1 MSSRSAS
8 PSRLPAGFAL
18 LLAGC
23 PPPIATEDTGD
34 APTGSSSTTSP
45 GDSAS
50 DTGAT
55 PTSRPDPTST
65 GTVPD
70 TASTTGTTGT
80 TLGVDTTT
88 GDTTTSQTTSTGD
101 ASTSS
106 TSSTTGPVEPPPG
119 CDVAVVHVGE
129 LVITDDTA
137 MADLQCIV
145 EVTGR
150 LTINGTQTLVSFAA
164 LANLERVGD
173 DIQVFDN
180 LALEDLDGFAA
191 LERVDGEMY
200 GELVVH
206 HNPALTDL
214 TGLKSLKQVDTVL
227 ISDCDALT
235 DLTGLTG
242 TLEGVFGVPSLAI
255 SDCDGLTNLDGL
267 TGLTD
272 LTGSIFIHGNTQL
285 TDIDALSTVL
295 SPTIEQISIDGNS
308 ALQDLQGLDL
318 VVASKS
324 VLVTN
329 NDILVDLTGLDSL
342 QKVGPGFL
350 FIEGNAQL
358 VSLDGLG
365 ALDTVTDLSIED
377 NPALTSLAGLASL
390 THVTGG
396 MTLGRCGEQ
405 GNDGLVDL
413 HGLENLV
420 EMQYISLNE
429 NDALQSIAALPADIG
444 IGGIIA
450 FNNPQLSNAAI
461 ADYVADAGIGQ
472 KSHLCNNGGAP
483 AVCECIVLTD

>member
-1 MSSRSAS
+1 MSSLSAS

-55 PTSRPDPTST
+55 PTSGPDPTST

-80 TLGVDTTT
+80 TG
-88 GDTTTSQTTSTGD
+88 TS
-101 ASTSS
+101 STSS

-129 LVITDDTA
+129 LVITDATA

-173 DIQVFDN
+173 DIQVFNN

-242 TLEGVFGVPSLAI
+242 TLEGVFGLPSLAI

-272 LTGSIFIHGNTQL
+272 LTGSIFIHGNT
-285 TDIDALSTVL
+285 
-295 SPTIEQISIDGNS
+295 
-308 ALQDLQGLDL
+308 
-318 VVASKS
+318 
-324 VLVTN
+324 
-329 NDILVDLTGLDSL
+329 
-342 QKVGPGFL
+342 
-350 FIEGNAQL
+350 
-358 VSLDGLG
+358 
-365 ALDTVTDLSIED
+365 
-377 NPALTSLAGLASL
+377 
-390 THVTGG
+390 
-396 MTLGRCGEQ
+396 
-405 GNDGLVDL
+405 
-413 HGLENLV
+413 
-420 EMQYISLNE
+420 
-429 NDALQSIAALPADIG
+429 
-444 IGGIIA
+444 
-450 FNNPQLSNAAI
+450 
-461 ADYVADAGIGQ
+461 
-472 KSHLCNNGGAP
+472 
-483 AVCECIVLTD
+483 